1 MPGNAEGYPGWV
13 SMSWREIMAD
23 RKYPTASDPDNVSET
38 ICDGAFNVAI
48 FGQLA
53 TLTFTHVRPD
63 PEILLRDGSLE
74 LKSVVRARIVITM
87 SNLIALKDL
96 LIKAI
101 QEPDTPVPPAGGIV
115 TRH

>member
-1 MPGNAEGYPGWV
+1 
-13 SMSWREIMAD
+13 MSWRNNMTE
-23 RKYPTASDPDNVSET
+23 RKYPAALDPDTVPET

-63 PEILLRDGSLE
+63 PGILLKDGSLE

-87 SNLIALKDL
+87 NNLIALRDL
-96 LIKAI
+96 LNKAI
-101 QEPDTPVPPAGGIV
+101 QEPNTPVPPAGGIV